1 MLSNKQSYEGRKRER
16 RGSQDLTKEW
26 KNRGKEEFTADKII
40 STQQVLQNRAMRET
54 NVLRQSLHSTEDSV
68 TFFVRFKFLLLFS
81 LPPSIKFLL
90 QAESG
95 LS

>member
-1 MLSNKQSYEGRKRER
+1 
-16 RGSQDLTKEW
+16 
-26 KNRGKEEFTADKII
+26 
-40 STQQVLQNRAMRET
+40 MRET

-90 QAESG
+90 QAESE